1 VLLLLLSDIVAGFSV
16 EAGWANIQGRAS
28 ELGLELMDY
37 LAGLLRVQ
45 YLACGRTISSETIS
59 VKQYSASM
67 VFTLSAHNPGEERG
81 IA

>member
-1 VLLLLLSDIVAGFSV
+1 LLLSDIVAGFFA
-16 EAGWANIQGRAS
+16 EAGWANIQGLAKGR
-28 ELGLELMDY
+28 ELSNY
-37 LAGLLRVQ
+37 LAGSLRVQ

-81 IA
+81 LA

>member
-1 VLLLLLSDIVAGFSV
+1 MVLLLLLSDIVAGFSV

-45 YLACGRTISSETIS
+45 YLACHRTISSDDAS
-59 VKQYSASM
+59 VSSNI
-67 VFTLSAHNPGEERG
+67 VHLWCLP
-81 IA
+81 